1 MTNKGLRPLNM
12 YRVRSLFEPSL
23 LYRLG
28 NSLTSPAKIFQQLCD
43 EAGAC
48 RFCPRLADQPAV
60 LSPRNGPITSEVVFI
75 AEAPGRFGAGRTGIP
90 FSGDRSGE
98 NFEVLLEHAGLT
110 RKEVFITN
118 AALCNPL
125 ENGNNSRPTTREIR
139 NCSYYLQAVL
149 EIIQP
154 KIIVTLGGVGLQA
167 MNLLLNTKFQL
178 KRDAAKWQKIR
189 APLKTDCGHERS
201 LGNKGQRVA
210 GWGNVKL
217 LEASLKLLPLYHPS
231 PRVTNWQRPL
241 QQQKRDFRKI
251 TQALRKLRSGL

>member
-1 MTNKGLRPLNM
+1 M
-12 YRVRSLFEPSL
+12 
-23 LYRLG
+23 
-28 NSLTSPAKIFQQLCD
+28 
-43 EAGAC
+43 
-48 RFCPRLADQPAV
+48 
-60 LSPRNGPITSEVVFI
+60 LSPGNGPITSEVVFI

-98 NFEVLLEHAGLT
+98 NFEILLEHAGLT

-167 MNLLLNTKFQL
+167 MNLLLKTKFQL
-178 KRDAAKWQKIR
+178 KRDAAKWQEIN
-189 APLKTDCGHERS
+189 DF
-201 LGNKGQRVA
+201 
-210 GWGNVKL
+210 
-217 LEASLKLLPLYHPS
+217 KLLPLYHPS

-251 TQALRKLRSGL
+251 TQALKK